1 MDLHFGCGIFV
12 YIHNNDND
20 SETESTQELGAM
32 DMLLELFQTLNVET
46 EENEAFWKPFRSFFI
61 SLSG

>member
-12 YIHNNDND
+12 YVQDNNN
-20 SETESTQELGAM
+20 SETENAQELGAM
-32 DMLLELFQTLNVET
+32 DILLELFQTLNTET